1 MDIIEECLMIEPTET
16 ESKADLDYTADAFI
30 KIAEEVKYDSLLVAT
45 APHRPSVRRLDEVTA
60 SRRPVL
66 TYNPE
71 AAQAQR
77 EFAEKRKYS

>member
-1 MDIIEECLMIEPTET
+1 MKDLKCDMIELTET

-30 KIAEEVKYDSLLVAT
+30 KIAKEVESNPEIVT
-45 APHRPSVRRLDEVTA
+45 SAPHLTSVRRLDEVTA

-66 TYNPE
+66 THNPE

-77 EFAEKRKYS
+77 EYAEKRKNK

>member
-1 MDIIEECLMIEPTET
+1 MIEPTET

-30 KIAEEVKYDSLLVAT
+30 KIAEEVQYDSLLVTT
-45 APHRPSVRRLDEVTA
+45 APHRTSVHRLDEVTA

-66 TYNPE
+66 TYDPK

-77 EFAEKRKYS
+77 EFAEKRLNG

>member
-1 MDIIEECLMIEPTET
+1 MIEPTET

-30 KIAEEVKYDSLLVAT
+30 KIAKEVEENPDLVAN
-45 APHRPSVRRLDEVTA
+45 APHLTSVRRLDEVTA

-66 TYNPE
+66 VYNPE

-77 EFAEKRKYS
+77 EYAESRKK